1 MFSFPPTII
10 LRHRKENLNKC
21 SLKGL
26 EERSDFL
33 FFTYPGSELPDLSG
47 YVLLTLDAPP
57 LSKVDAE
64 SGLFLIDGTWRYAS
78 LMYRQLPKPN
88 GLIYRSL
95 PSELKTAY
103 PRRQLDCPDPERGL
117 ASIEALFAAY
127 AILGRDTSSLLQN
140 YHWKEQFLE
149 MNHLKDK

>member
-33 FFTYPGSELPDLSG
+33 FFTYPNAELPNLLN
-47 YVLLTLDAPP
+47 YVLLTIDAPP
-57 LSKVDAE
+57 LSSEDAK
-64 SGLFLIDGTWRYAS
+64 SGIFLIDGTWRYAS

-95 PSELKTAY
+95 PSQYKTAY

-127 AILGRDTSSLLQN
+127 SILGRDTKGLLDN
-140 YHWKEQFLE
+140 YHWKERFLE
-149 MNHLKDK
+149 LNKLQIN